1 MTTPAKDLYRVIED
15 VFNDSIGADF
25 AQDKL
30 VVHCGAL
37 ISKIDSFLVAAT
49 NNGKEYQFF
58 QENLPEIAQIVFN
71 VALGNMPSNAE
82 FKQAKYALLSI
93 HSLME
98 NDEVEPFVAESED
111 VRKIVTEFKGLVS
124 EASDLPKEVRFYCFT
139 VISAVEQEL
148 ERFKTFGNFD
158 SQTAVERLIAA
169 ISVLAANSTESDNA
183 WKVKVSSLWRNLMEF
198 VNTADTGLSAV
209 ARGIELTQLTSGEG

>member
-1 MTTPAKDLYRVIED
+1 
-15 VFNDSIGADF
+15 
-25 AQDKL
+25 
-30 VVHCGAL
+30 
-37 ISKIDSFLVAAT
+37 
-49 NNGKEYQFF
+49 
-58 QENLPEIAQIVFN
+58 
-71 VALGNMPSNAE
+71 MPSNAE

-183 WKVKVSSLWRNLMEF
+183 WKVKVSSLWRSLMEF

-209 ARGIELTQLTSGEG
+209 AQGLELTQLTSGEG